1 MRLTRWTSHRGMP
14 EWRAEDARGL
24 QVFLRTGTGGRLRA
38 LLLAMTVRQSM
49 DGMNAGKD
57 LEYRAGYAAGFR
69 GAVAS
74 LDSLLPRPEL
84 TGEGQRPDG
93 QPTDDLAWMTE
104 NADE

>member
-14 EWRAEDARGL
+14 EWNSEDAKGM
-24 QVFLRTGTGGRLRA
+24 QVFLGTKTGRKLKEM
-38 LLLAMTVRQSM
+38 LLAMTVRQSM
-49 DGMNAGKD
+49 DGLGAGKD

-84 TGEGQRPDG
+84 SEDSRMTD

>member
-1 MRLTRWTSHRGMP
+1 MDRERLNFTPMKMVLIS
-14 EWRAEDARGL
+14 
-24 QVFLRTGTGGRLRA
+24 RL
-38 LLLAMTVRQSM
+38 LLKEMLLAMTVRQSM
-49 DGMNAGKD
+49 DGLGAGKD

-84 TGEGQRPDG
+84 SEDNRMTD